1 MKNKLFIDIFLQFLE
16 EKEIKDAISAIVVQA
31 ILKANEI
38 AADKDSEAK
47 LLTTVEVCKLLSISR
62 VTLSNW
68 VKKELLNKFKVAGS
82 SKTFYSLQQINQI
95 LKDPSFKN
103 GHNYYGQNLEPP

>member
-38 AADKDSEAK
+38 VSKNDGESK
-47 LLTTVEVCKLLSISR
+47 LLSTVEACKLLSISC
-62 VTLSNW
+62 VTLGNW
-68 VKKELLNKFKVAGS
+68 SKKGLLNKLKIHGSAKVYL
-82 SKTFYSLQQINQI
+82 KLKEINQI

-103 GHNYYGQNLEPP
+103 GQNYYGHNLEPP